1 MKCDVCKLR
10 NAEHVHH
17 AVITRAQS
25 RNVPLEAIKIVESAE
40 NKLDLCEQCHTGS
53 GHIPRS
59 RSVAAIDAK
68 YGEGTAERVLTEFS
82 KAAKVDL
89 GMPKKAFSAFEF

>member
-1 MKCDVCKLR
+1 MKCAICKLR
-10 NAEHVHH
+10 EAEHVHH
-17 AVITRAQS
+17 AVITRAQA
-25 RNVPLEAIKIVESAE
+25 RNAPPEAMKIFDSAE
-40 NKLDLCEQCHTGS
+40 NKLDLCERCHTGR

-68 YGEGTAERVLTEFS
+68 FGKGTAERVLEDFS

-89 GMPKKAFSAFEF
+89 GMPKKTFAAFDF